1 MIFYDLDENA
11 GVLTVRPEG
20 KLETQDFLTLS
31 EVVDPFIEERGRL
44 NGIIIVTERFPG
56 WEDFNGM
63 IEHMRFVRNHHRK
76 IARVAIV
83 TDSKIADVAESL
95 GKHFVKASIKH
106 FPFKELDSA
115 KTWMKKASS

>member
-1 MIFYDLDENA
+1 MISYELDENA
-11 GVLTVRPEG
+11 GVLTVQPEE
-20 KLETQDFLTLS
+20 KLEAQDFLTLS
-31 EVVDPFIEERGRL
+31 EVVDPFLKERGRL
-44 NGIIIVTERFPG
+44 NGIVIVTKKFPG

-76 IARVAIV
+76 IAKVAIV

-106 FPFKELDSA
+106 FSFKEHESA
-115 KTWMKKASS
+115 KTWMLKAP